1 MATTKRQSW
10 ADARS
15 TFKRDQRRAIALAAI
30 ELLVE
35 GGSAELT
42 MSTIADRAEIS
53 RQTLYRYFPDL
64 TSVLAASVEGIE
76 DADAELRAWVL
87 AAASPREQLHRCAE
101 ALMDAGAQH
110 GANVGE
116 LVAALPPQARDAL
129 HDHERRTVGLLAEAL
144 GALGADGSCDYA
156 GDPEIDAAL
165 VLGLIV
171 AATDESRDRAIEWID
186 KLTS

>member
-1 MATTKRQSW
+1 MPLTKRNSW

-15 TFKRDQRRAIALAAI
+15 SFKRDQRRAIALAAI

-42 MSTIADRAEIS
+42 MSTIADRAGIS

-64 TSVLAASVEGIE
+64 ASVLSASVEGME
-76 DADAELRAWVL
+76 EADAELRAWVL
-87 AAASPREQLHRCAE
+87 EASSPREQLHRCAE
-101 ALMDAGAQH
+101 VLIDAGAQH
-110 GANVGE
+110 GASVEE
-116 LVAALPPQARDAL
+116 LMAALPPQARDAL
-129 HDHERRTVGLLAEAL
+129 HDHQRRTVELLAELLRAL
-144 GALGADGSCDYA
+144 GEDGSCDYT

-165 VLGLIV
+165 MLGLIV

-186 KLTS
+186 KLTA